1 MKGRG
6 FVPYLLVMPA
16 VILIAGM
23 IVSLAVLVQS
33 SFLSSPNADATLT
46 LFQYERLLT
55 TPQYLGHFGR
65 SAWYALLATVVAVL
79 LGYPVAYYM
88 EITGPRLRRYILMFL
103 VVVFFSDY
111 VLRMFGLILVFG
123 RNGLVNTLLVWSGL
137 TDEPL
142 RLMFNEFGVIVGL
155 VTGGLP
161 FMIFALNGVIA
172 RVDPRL
178 RDAAASLGA
187 SPARTFVRVTLP
199 LTVPGILSGS
209 IIVFLLS
216 LNSFITPALLGG
228 GFIEMVATF
237 IYEQAIELFNLP
249 LGAAAAVLVFVV
261 AMILLLGLNRLVEAR
276 GRRFGIR

>member
-23 IVSLAVLVQS
+23 TVSLIVLVQS
-33 SFLSSPNADATLT
+33 SFLSSPQPGATFT
-46 LFQYERLLT
+46 LFQYERLLS
-55 TPQYLGHFGR
+55 TPQYLEHFFR
-65 SAWYALLATVVAVL
+65 SAWYALLATVVTVV

-88 EITGPRLRRYILMFL
+88 EITGARARRYILMFL

-137 TDEPL
+137 VDQPL
-142 RLMFNEFGVIVGL
+142 KLMFNEFGVIVGL

-172 RVDPRL
+172 RVDRTL
-178 RDAAASLGA
+178 LDAAASLGA
-187 SPARTFVRVTLP
+187 SPRRTFFRVTLP

-228 GFIEMVATF
+228 GFIDMVATF